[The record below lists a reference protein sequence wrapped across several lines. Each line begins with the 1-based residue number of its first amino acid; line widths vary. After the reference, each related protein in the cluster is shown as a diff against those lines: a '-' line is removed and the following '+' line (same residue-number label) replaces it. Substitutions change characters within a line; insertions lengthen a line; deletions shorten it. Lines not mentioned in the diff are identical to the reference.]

1 MSLEKLVKDLKG
13 QMSGK
18 WKAHIPAPGHSD
30 DDLSVSLL
38 VTPDNRLVIHTFG
51 GTDWQVVRDNL
62 RERGYITPT
71 GHLTGGGVSQDYN
84 SPDPTRIEKLAA
96 AQRIWDA
103 GRAISETQGEVE
115 LRYDDQR
122 LEQFGDRILLTAFG
136 WRGYPDSLWHVTG
149 ERMAVALATRA
160 DSPFNCATTSG
171 GLQ

>member
-1 MSLEKLVKDLKG
+1 M
-13 QMSGK
+13 
-18 WKAHIPAPGHSD
+18 
-30 DDLSVSLL
+30 
-38 VTPDNRLVIHTFG
+38 
-51 GTDWQVVRDNL
+51 L
-62 RERGYITPT
+62 RQHITPVLRLLQRLQATPLDKAYDRYGGFVCTEGPVTTFFGQFLHTQEIFWIETDDAAVACSLQNAITANQLRDDYRSQT
-71 GHLTGGGVSQDYN
+71 GKPPLGFDA
-84 SPDPTRIEKLAA
+84 PKLSIH
-96 AQRIWDA
+96 RK
-103 GRAISETQGEVE
+103 RFSETQGEVE